1 MHISYKHQ
9 DPIGKYLFS
18 FSFDFY
24 YITQAAFTETRNLRI
39 WKCTFKKPPKGFSF
53 KKKSMDIFGGIWYD
67 DSNSTKDQYDKWT
80 GGKSNGRTEQRK
92 NTAGIG
98 RRLWGCAPLSE
109 VPEHRSRS
117 DRVCGY
123 RYASVL
129 SLQLMWV
136 WVDAGAI
143 KQWNQLVF
151 LHLSKKKNAWFKNQI
166 KRLFWQGKKASNGQ
180 IPTFWSQKCLIILII
195 AVSVYILS
203 NHYFPFI
210 VLVVAVGV
218 NVTLSSVQIRN
229 AEKALAY
236 CRKIIRAKRRQ
247 TGFGAAF

>member
-1 MHISYKHQ
+1 MHIQK
-9 DPIGKYLFS
+9 
-18 FSFDFY
+18 
-24 YITQAAFTETRNLRI
+24 A
-39 WKCTFKKPPKGFSF
+39 PKGFLF
-53 KKKSMDIFGGIWYD
+53 QKKSMDIFGGIWYD

-117 DRVCGY
+117 DRACGY

-151 LHLSKKKNAWFKNQI
+151 FAPKQKE
-166 KRLFWQGKKASNGQ
+166 KRLIQKPNQAFVLAGEEGFEWPNPNFLKPKVSNN
-180 IPTFWSQKCLIILII
+180 
-195 AVSVYILS
+195 S
-203 NHYFPFI
+203 N
-210 VLVVAVGV
+210 
-218 NVTLSSVQIRN
+218 
-229 AEKALAY
+229 Y
-236 CRKIIRAKRRQ
+236 CRFRVH
-247 TGFGAAF
+247 FV